1 MTGAL
6 PRVSVILPAYNAEP
20 FVALAVSSILRQ
32 SLTDLELVAIDDGS
46 TDATGRILAEIASR
60 DPRVRLTRRENRG
73 LTRSLEEALETSRSG
88 YVAVMNADDVALPE
102 RLAKQAAFLDDHPAV
117 AAVGSQ
123 TRLMLADGTPGPATS
138 LPQQPGE
145 VRSFLAKASALAHPA
160 VMLRREAA
168 LAVGGYRPQIEPA
181 EDYDLWLRLAE
192 QHDLAN
198 LPDVL
203 LHYRV
208 HGGQATARAAEAVA
222 VASLVAQ
229 AAAQTRRAGRPDPVE
244 GKTNVDRAL
253 AGQLGITSE
262 AIARHAIENAL
273 SRSESLL
280 TLGEP
285 EATVRQPLKSLR
297 ADRLSADAPKFF
309 AAAAVWLDGR
319 VLMSAG
325 HYGLAVPL
333 LLKAAVGEP
342 IFRSRLAGALA
353 RWANQR
359 LTSAKA

>member
-1 MTGAL
+1 
-6 PRVSVILPAYNAEP
+6 
-20 FVALAVSSILRQ
+20 
-32 SLTDLELVAIDDGS
+32 
-46 TDATGRILAEIASR
+46 
-60 DPRVRLTRRENRG
+60 
-73 LTRSLEEALETSRSG
+73 
-88 YVAVMNADDVALPE
+88 
-102 RLAKQAAFLDDHPAV
+102 
-117 AAVGSQ
+117 
-123 TRLMLADGTPGPATS
+123 
-138 LPQQPGE
+138 
-145 VRSFLAKASALAHPA
+145 
-160 VMLRREAA
+160 MLRREAA

-262 AIARHAIENAL
+262 AIAQHAIENAL